1 MLAFYP
7 SLSVYSWSPFRFL
20 WSRSGYSCVQVVC
33 RSDGG
38 IRKARDRLRD
48 RERQKMSERQKEHSC
63 FERQKKLAC
72 VSVYSLFP
80 KVAPWKRVL
89 RVFGVWNNTKPL
101 EDEILSTLF
110 VSMQPS
116 PHVVNVLSFFSPL
129 NNCQT
134 SLFLFE
140 HSWRLYCPDS

>member
-1 MLAFYP
+1 
-7 SLSVYSWSPFRFL
+7 
-20 WSRSGYSCVQVVC
+20 
-33 RSDGG
+33 
-38 IRKARDRLRD
+38 
-48 RERQKMSERQKEHSC
+48 MSERQKEHSC

-116 PHVVNVLSFFSPL
+116 PHVATVLSFEQLSDVFVSVRAL
-129 NNCQT
+129 LA
-134 SLFLFE
+134 SLL
-140 HSWRLYCPDS
+140 S